1 MTLVLKVRRPL
12 RKPPPENQKGATGE
26 SLRPYRKIGL
36 VLQKNPLAP
45 TGKSLRG
52 YRRIS
57 FGAEA
62 WSALMLRHGQYR
74 S

>member
-1 MTLVLKVRRPL
+1 MTGGALLKGSHDPYAKGRLTLVPKVRRPL

-26 SLRPYRKIGL
+26 SF
-36 VLQKNPLAP
+36 
-45 TGKSLRG
+45 RG